1 MYNETDPLNPTI
13 HVSVQTSLES
23 RSTINTMRDLFL
35 NHDTT
40 LNQPFEDW
48 SALYGSLVSL
58 VRDHVDF
65 DDALQDKAVN
75 FLHNLNGR
83 DIQTADETLSD
94 FSDSVCVLLSSP
106 HSKIVVATLS
116 FVSGSVSRANFKQRL
131 NLLKTGLIS
140 KISAI
145 LQPHTLPF
153 SGNADLNR
161 YLFMILH
168 ELVRMAE
175 AYAIQT
181 LAITEPSDQH
191 NHREL
196 VFRKVIHPSSPY
208 LAFLCRNRY
217 LLEAAS
223 FPRGYVALFSR
234 LLQISPYHRPTLEFV
249 LSSPVVTTV
258 LSFLSFVDE
267 SHSSWLLLIICAPS
281 LREWQKHGAEVVQ
294 CGKRM
299 INALI
304 REGMA
309 DTLEQMMRND
319 MRGNFGAS
327 VVTECEAFTRFLG
340 ANLIIQ

>member
-1 MYNETDPLNPTI
+1 
-13 HVSVQTSLES
+13 
-23 RSTINTMRDLFL
+23 MRDLFL
-35 NHDTT
+35 NHDST
-40 LNQPFEDW
+40 LNQPFEDR

-75 FLHNLNGR
+75 FLHNLNAIH
-83 DIQTADETLSD
+83 IQTTDETLSD
-94 FSDSVCVLLSSP
+94 LSDSVCVLLSSP

-131 NLLKTGLIS
+131 NLLKT
-140 KISAI
+140 
-145 LQPHTLPF
+145 
-153 SGNADLNR
+153 
-161 YLFMILH
+161 
-168 ELVRMAE
+168 VRMAE

-281 LREWQKHGAEVVQ
+281 LREWQKDGAEVVQ

-319 MRGNFGAS
+319 MHGNFGAS
-327 VVTECEAFTRFLG
+327 VVAEQSSFVIDQGALSSSSGIVVFTTTARLSDP
-340 ANLIIQ
+340 